1 MARLSTPLVGWGSSS
16 MAGIGPAMETALHGT
31 GTLFLNEGGGG
42 ETSHHT
48 AARIGSIPVPVR
60 VAGGHLPAAGTV
72 TLEPTELDL
81 APHFLKPFAGRVAG
95 VDAVVQ
101 GIEDGVVLTRA
112 VQGRPVPVDGE
123 PFLPFRGEDLQG
135 RDAVLWMG
143 KNDLNRGQSA
153 DGVIER
159 IISTVE
165 HLSRGGARVAVVGQ
179 FVNNG
184 AEDDIREK
192 VLAVNAACAAH
203 FGPSHLGI
211 QDLLTSAQVELG
223 TGITMSTEDLAERE
237 AGAKPPS
244 LSNDPGHFNQIGNH
258 LVAARIVR
266 GLRELG
272 MVAPARRSTP

>member
-16 MAGIGPAMETALHGT
+16 MAGIGPAMEAALRGT

-72 TLEPTELDL
+72 QLEPTELDL
-81 APHFLKPFAGRVAG
+81 VSTFLKPFAGQVAG
-95 VDAVVQ
+95 VDAVVH
-101 GIEDGVVLTRA
+101 GTEDGIVLTRA
-112 VQGRPVPVDGE
+112 VPGRPVPVDGE
-123 PFLPFRGEDLQG
+123 PFLPSRGEDLQG
-135 RDAVLWMG
+135 CDTLLWLG

-153 DGVIER
+153 DGVVER
-159 IISTVE
+159 IVTTAE
-165 HLSRGGARVAVVGQ
+165 HVSRAGARVAVVGQ

-184 AEDDIREK
+184 AANDLREK
-192 VLAVNAACAAH
+192 VLAVNTACAAH
-203 FGPSHLGI
+203 FGPSHLGV
-211 QDLLTSAQVELG
+211 QDLLTSARVEAG
-223 TGITMSTEDLAERE
+223 AGITMSAEDLAERE

-272 MVAPARRSTP
+272 MVPPARRSAP